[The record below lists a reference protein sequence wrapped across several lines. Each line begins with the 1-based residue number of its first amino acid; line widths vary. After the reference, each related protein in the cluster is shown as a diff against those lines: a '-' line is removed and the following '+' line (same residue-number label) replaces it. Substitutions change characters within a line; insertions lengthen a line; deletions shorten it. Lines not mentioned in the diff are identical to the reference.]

1 MDLELTDRVVVVT
14 GGASGIGLAAAQGFL
29 REGARVAVWDLARSL
44 PGVIE
49 LLTPDAAAAARVVA
63 LPADVT
69 DSAALEAALLA
80 TESTLG
86 PVDVVIHAAAIGS
99 GKFGFPYTN
108 LTPEDWPRVLDVDV
122 MGMVRVAYCL
132 GPRLRARQSGVMLF
146 LASVAGQIGSQ
157 TDPPYS
163 AAKAANIN
171 FAQCLAK
178 DLAPFGVRVNSVC
191 PGMVQTPLNRAVWQ
205 AWWDQAPQAERLGY
219 EDWAAEKI
227 RKIVP
232 LGRWQTP
239 ESIADMLLFLASARA
254 AHVTGQTINVDGG
267 FVMHW

>member
-1 MDLELTDRVVVVT
+1 MKLNNHIAIIT
-14 GGASGIGLAAAQGFL
+14 GGARGIGFGCALELAKEGASIVLSDRPGSAELAGAADAIRALGGRCLAVEADAFSREGCEAIMAAALAEFGDVDALVSVPAYNRRASFL
-29 REGARVAVWDLARSL
+29 DYEGEVFEGILKSALLGSFHMSQLVCRHFVARKKPGKVVFISSVLARVPNARC
-44 PGVIE
+44 
-49 LLTPDAAAAARVVA
+49 VA
-63 LPADVT
+63 
-69 DSAALEAALLA
+69 
-80 TESTLG
+80 
-86 PVDVVIHAAAIGS
+86 
-99 GKFGFPYTN
+99 
-108 LTPEDWPRVLDVDV
+108 
-122 MGMVRVAYCL
+122 
-132 GPRLRARQSGVMLF
+132 
-146 LASVAGQIGSQ
+146 
-157 TDPPYS
+157 YS

-205 AWWDQAPQAERLGY
+205 AWWDQAPEAERLGY
-219 EDWAAEKI
+219 DDWAAEKI